1 MKEFTYKINGKEYKV
16 AVEQEND
23 NNIELKVN
31 GKPYKVEV
39 ESKPAAKLAPVKR
52 ATSAAAPAKA
62 ASASAGVATAPATAS
77 SSKKAVKSPLPGTI
91 LDIKVEVGDSVKKGQ
106 TVIILEA
113 MKMENNVNASSD
125 GVVTKILVNKTDTVG
140 EGDVLIEIG

>member
-16 AVEQEND
+16 AIEQENE

-31 GKPYKVEV
+31 GKPYTVEV
-39 ESKPAAKLAPVKR
+39 ENKPAPKLAPAKKSAAASKGA
-52 ATSAAAPAKA
+52 ATSASTAAAP
-62 ASASAGVATAPATAS
+62 PTAS
-77 SSKKAVKSPLPGTI
+77 SPKKAVKSPLPGTI

-140 EGDVLIEIG
+140 EGDNLIEIG

>member
-16 AVEQEND
+16 AVEKENE

-31 GKPYKVEV
+31 GKPYTVEV
-39 ESKPAAKLAPVKR
+39 ENKPAPKLAPPKKASAASAAK
-52 ATSAAAPAKA
+52 ATSASAAITAAP
-62 ASASAGVATAPATAS
+62 PTAS

-91 LDIKVEVGDSVKKGQ
+91 IDIKVEVGDSVKKGQ

-125 GVVTKILVNKTDTVG
+125 GVVTKILVSKTDTVG
-140 EGDVLIEIG
+140 EGDTLIEIG